1 MSRPR
6 RFATFMAIA
15 FAFALVGAL
24 LGGAVMLIDL
34 WRRPDL
40 VATAT
45 AQASVANPADTSAR
59 TPR

>member
-1 MSRPR
+1 
-6 RFATFMAIA
+6 MAIA